1 MDSQEK
7 NVDKVSGRRGHVRS
21 GKSRSRR
28 MTRWQRI
35 GTDNDQAKKFY
46 DALCPYWQND
56 KIEIFGGM
64 VLCCLPGQRRQ
75 CRLPGQ
81 PALLRIIV
89 GFLDMGTG

>member
-7 NVDKVSGRRGHVRS
+7 NVDKVSGRRGYVRS
-21 GKSRSRR
+21 GISHSRR

-35 GTDNDQAKKFY
+35 GTDSDQAKKFY

-56 KIEIFGGM
+56 KIEIFGRM
-64 VLCCLPGQRRQ
+64 VL

>member
-21 GKSRSRR
+21 GISHSRR

-35 GTDNDQAKKFY
+35 GTDSDQAKKFY

-56 KIEIFGGM
+56 KIEIFGEM
-64 VLCCLPGQRRQ
+64 VLCCLPGPAGAFADNSGF
-75 CRLPGQ
+75 PGYGNRVSV
-81 PALLRIIV
+81 PHKP
-89 GFLDMGTG
+89 